1 MSKQISPEELA
12 KIVTD
17 LLTNP
22 DATGAL
28 DEAKTFSSFMTQ
40 IAQTVCDHCGGEVL
54 APASRF
60 ADDKWYVAIIGND
73 SLPEDGGIFAEYDK
87 EGELFPVDDEAED

>member
-17 LLTNP
+17 LLTKP
-22 DATGAL
+22 DVTGEL

-40 IAQTVCDHCGGEVL
+40 IAQTVCDHCGGEVRV
-54 APASRF
+54 PASRL
-60 ADDKWYVAIIGND
+60 DDKWYIGIFGND
-73 SLPEDGGIFAEYDK
+73 SLPEDGGVFANYDT
-87 EGELFPVDDEAED
+87 EGELFPIADD